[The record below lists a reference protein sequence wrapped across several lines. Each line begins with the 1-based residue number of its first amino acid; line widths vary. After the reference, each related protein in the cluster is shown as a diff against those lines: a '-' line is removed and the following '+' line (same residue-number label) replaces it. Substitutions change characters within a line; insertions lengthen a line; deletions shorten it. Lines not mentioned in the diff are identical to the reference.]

1 MASYRASMG
10 VFKVIKA
17 VVGGGAEVAE
27 PEEPGMTII
36 DMIVSQMTDV
46 PLDGTSLLF
55 CMAMSLSL
63 CFVVVL
69 AIAPRSGL
77 QHVCVKEES
86 CEQEESEQKDTH
98 EVGELMGK
106 IINTEAEAEQDDT
119 EDETVSKDDS
129 KPYDEPPTPTMSPP
143 TETIDVKEADKNSS
157 EITAPSIPD
166 MSMTRMSSRRKG
178 GLTAKAKSIGGSIRR
193 LGLNEYTSKLQ

>member
-1 MASYRASMG
+1 
-10 VFKVIKA
+10 
-17 VVGGGAEVAE
+17 
-27 PEEPGMTII
+27 
-36 DMIVSQMTDV
+36 
-46 PLDGTSLLF
+46 
-55 CMAMSLSL
+55 
-63 CFVVVL
+63 
-69 AIAPRSGL
+69 
-77 QHVCVKEES
+77 
-86 CEQEESEQKDTH
+86 
-98 EVGELMGK
+98 MGK

-157 EITAPSIPD
+157 ENAAPSIPD

>member
-1 MASYRASMG
+1 MG
-10 VFKVIKA
+10 VFKVINA

-27 PEEPGMTII
+27 PEEPGLTLI

-77 QHVCVKEES
+77 QHVCEKEES
-86 CEQEESEQKDTH
+86 GEQTESEQKDTH

-143 TETIDVKEADKNSS
+143 PTETIDMKGVDKNSS
-157 EITAPSIPD
+157 ENIAPSIPD

>member
-1 MASYRASMG
+1 MG

-17 VVGGGAEVAE
+17 VAGGGAEVAE
-27 PEEPGMTII
+27 PEEPGMTLI

-55 CMAMSLSL
+55 CMALSLSL

-77 QHVCVKEES
+77 QHVCEKEES
-86 CEQEESEQKDTH
+86 GEQTESEQKDTH

-106 IINTEAEAEQDDT
+106 IINTEAEQDDT

-143 TETIDVKEADKNSS
+143 TETIDVKEADTDKNSS
-157 EITAPSIPD
+157 ENIAPTIPD
-166 MSMTRMSSRRKG
+166 MSRTRMSSRRKG

>member
-1 MASYRASMG
+1 MG

-27 PEEPGMTII
+27 PEEPGMTLI

-55 CMAMSLSL
+55 CVAMSLSL

-69 AIAPRSGL
+69 AIAPRCSL
-77 QHVCVKEES
+77 QHVCEKEES
-86 CEQEESEQKDTH
+86 GEQEESEQKDTH

-119 EDETVSKDDS
+119 EDETISKDDS

-143 TETIDVKEADKNSS
+143 TETIDVKEADTDKNSS
-157 EITAPSIPD
+157 ENAAPSIPD